1 MSFTVIRIE
10 HRLAFHLD
18 SAVYRVP
25 FNMSQISLK
34 ALDYVP
40 WKQYIAE
47 LLYSTAF
54 AFYQNAK

>member
-10 HRLAFHLD
+10 HRLGFHLD

-40 WKQYIAE
+40 
-47 LLYSTAF
+47 
-54 AFYQNAK
+54 